1 MNRIW
6 QSQDRF
12 VAILGLIV
20 SGVLALLLYLS
31 VGYYFEIPAFLFLAC
46 ATYLLIVIATKSFFK
61 ASGPS
66 SVNGAVKSSIYIIFS
81 ILFFVLFA
89 YSIMSVALTPELYSR
104 PLGYFIA
111 IAFMAVLLGAQIFF
125 LPSLK
130 RSYTYILLF
139 EIILFGVNLSFIPQ
153 LIFPGVIGIDPWAH
167 QSFTSDLLELGHIPE
182 AFPYSKLPIMH
193 LIVGSTSLLTG
204 LDYPLAS
211 MLSISLI
218 QVIIY
223 VMFTFLIGRL
233 LGNPKAG
240 LLGALVLMMVPDLF
254 AVGFYLIPGGFS
266 SVWMIMIIYLLFIA
280 KKRKPFILICLSLLF
295 MGVFILTHTI
305 TALAMAILLF
315 CLWIGFEIYKR
326 AQRVSFEVPVSFYIS
341 SLFTVGMLG
350 WWMYASGHFSFL
362 AELIKSGFTLEEWS
376 HNVIE
381 TGYIGQIAYSEF
393 LLNMLGFLL
402 FYTFAIIGSLHM
414 ISPACRNSHK
424 FVLVLCGF
432 VLLAIAALSLPL
444 ERTGFLT
451 GRWFIYTQ
459 LIMAIPFAVGLISV
473 SRLFRNRLASGG
485 LLLTMILITSFLM
498 TTNSTT
504 NFDNPIYA
512 KNLTTRNA
520 LTTSEQQGMNT
531 ITDIWEGAIGAVYPE
546 IYYFRWNRDV
556 NAEAMA
562 PCLLSEDFTDCQ
574 EALLVVRE
582 EILENPIQSGKGTLK
597 LDYDLPTTLE
607 EQGFSRIYDC
617 GSVSA
622 FLQQLNR

>member
-6 QSQDRF
+6 QSQDRL

-20 SGVLALLLYLS
+20 SGILALWLYLS
-31 VGYYFEIPAFLFLAC
+31 VGYYFEIPAFLCIAC
-46 ATYLLIVIATKSFFK
+46 AAYLLIVMANSSSK
-61 ASGPS
+61 ASRPS
-66 SVNGAVKSSIYIIFS
+66 SVNGPVKSSTYLIFS
-81 ILFFVLFA
+81 TLFFVLFA
-89 YSIMSVALTPELYSR
+89 YSIMAVDLRPELYSR

-111 IAFMAVLLGAQIFF
+111 IAFMAALLGAQIFL
-125 LPSLK
+125 LPSGK
-130 RSYTYILLF
+130 RSYTYFLLF
-139 EIILFGVNLSFIPQ
+139 EIIIFGVNLSFIPQ
-153 LIFPGVIGIDPWAH
+153 LIFPGVVGIDPWAH
-167 QSFTSDLLELGHIPE
+167 QSFTSDLLALGHIPE
-182 AFPYSKLPIMH
+182 AFPYSELPIMH

-218 QVIIY
+218 QVIIF
-223 VMFTFLIGRL
+223 VIFTFLIGRL
-233 LGNPKAG
+233 LVNPKAG
-240 LLGALVLMMVPDLF
+240 LLGALVLMMAPDLLSR
-254 AVGFYLIPGGFS
+254 GFYLIPGAFS
-266 SVWMIMIIYLLFIA
+266 TVWMLMIIYLLFIA
-280 KKRKPFILICLSLLF
+280 KQRTPFILICLSFLF
-295 MGVFILTHTI
+295 MGVLILTHTI

-315 CLWIGFEIYKR
+315 CLRIGFEIYKR
-326 AQRVSFEVPVSFYIS
+326 AQRVSFEVPFSFYIS

-350 WWMYASGHFSFL
+350 WWMYSSGHFSFL
-362 AELIKSGFTLEEWS
+362 GDLIKSGFTLEAWGHS
-376 HNVIE
+376 IIE
-381 TGYIGQIAYSEF
+381 TGYIGQLAYSEF

-414 ISPACRNSHK
+414 ISPACRNSYK
-424 FVLVLCGF
+424 FALVLGGF
-432 VLLAIAALSLPL
+432 ALLAIAALSLPL

-485 LLLTMILITSFLM
+485 LLLTMTLIMSFLM

-512 KNLTTRNA
+512 KDLTTRNA

-531 ITDIWEGAIGAVYPE
+531 ITDIWEGEIEAEYPD
-546 IYYFRWNRDV
+546 IYYLVWNRDAYV
-556 NAEAMA
+556 ESMA
-562 PCLLSEDFTDCQ
+562 PCLLSEDYTDCQ

-582 EILENPIQSGKGTLK
+582 EMLENPIQSGEGILK

-622 FLQQLNR
+622 FLKR